1 MRIVFLLLAVVSLVT
16 ACGPTPGDAGK
27 ATLQQVM
34 ADTIEPQ
41 SALVQDMTFELY
53 DDNGELD
60 PRRLSTSHWDVI
72 EQAGKDLEKA
82 GRTLARAETHRITAE
97 GVALQGLRQTM
108 MALPPKPANLQ
119 APRRTSSLPRN
130 FATRSNSTPPPSPS
144 ATPAPAATTSS
155 GIGKASSAAN
165 ASVAGPQFACAR

>member
-1 MRIVFLLLAVVSLVT
+1 MRIVFLFLAAVSLVT
-16 ACGPTPGDAGK
+16 ACGPMPGDAGK
-27 ATLQQVM
+27 ATLRQVM

-82 GRTLARAETHRITAE
+82 GRALARAETHKVTAE
-97 GVALQGLRQTM
+97 GVALQG
-108 MALPPKPANLQ
+108 ADAEG
-119 APRRTSSLPRN
+119 A
-130 FATRSNSTPPPSPS
+130 
-144 ATPAPAATTSS
+144 ATPEEIAAWIEADHDGFAAEARKLAGAAQNIVVAAQLRDAIELDAAALSLGDTCSS
-155 GIGKASSAAN
+155 CHN
-165 ASVAGPQFACAR
+165 QFWYRQSE